1 MRESLKNNKM
11 KNYKNYLLTLI
22 VFVCTSVVIISCS
35 QDSKDEIQEYTYT
48 SGKLS
53 LNEYLNSS
61 NTSSKSTNNSEDITV
76 EAIFV
81 SNIEIPENLN
91 DEDLNIFLEEN
102 SELINGTF
110 TYIMN
115 DEIIYNS
122 EFNNG
127 EEEVSAIFNTNNISS
142 KNGNCSYEGV
152 RQCTIQKI
160 DELSDWKKVVCA
172 FRRGCVLTKIAAC
185 IGENC

>member
-1 MRESLKNNKM
+1 M
-11 KNYKNYLLTLI
+11 KKLFLTLI
-22 VFVCTSVVIISCS
+22 VLICTSIIIKSCS
-35 QDSKDEIQEYTYT
+35 QDSKNELQEFTYT

-53 LNEYLNSS
+53 LKEYLNSS
-61 NTSSKSTNNSEDITV
+61 NASSKNTNYSEDIIV

-81 SNIEIPENLN
+81 SNIEIPENLS
-91 DEDLNIFLEEN
+91 DEELNIFLDEN
-102 SELINGTF
+102 SEIINGTF

-122 EFNNG
+122 EFSEG
-127 EEEVSAIFNTNNISS
+127 EEEVSSKVNTNNVRS
-142 KNGNCSYEGV
+142 KNGDCSYEGV
-152 RQCTIQKI
+152 RQCTIKKI

-172 FRRGCVLTKIAAC
+172 FRRGCVMTKIAAC